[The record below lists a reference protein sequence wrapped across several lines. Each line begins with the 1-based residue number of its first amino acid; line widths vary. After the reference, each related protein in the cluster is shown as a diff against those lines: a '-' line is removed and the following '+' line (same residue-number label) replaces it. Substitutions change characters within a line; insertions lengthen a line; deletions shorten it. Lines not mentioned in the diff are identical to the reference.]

1 MHFDLHTRVRS
12 APRRRVA
19 FAVLCSVFLV
29 ACGVVPS
36 LMFAQDTGVG
46 GITFPTFPTLGTPT
60 VEQIAASVAVHTPKE
75 VTLGTASE
83 EVPVGHGGDR
93 FTVPVSALENDGDVL
108 AYSPR
113 QESERPVALGYAT
126 TTPED
131 TPVLLTFSYRSG
143 AASGTATFATTT
155 NPLHGTLGPI
165 VGDTVRYIPDANW
178 YGRDSFSFVVR
189 DDAGTSTCAAVVR
202 ITVTSVNDIPEIT
215 LNGDDPLYLTIGD
228 TFIDPGATVRD
239 VEDGTKT
246 VYGTGT
252 IDTGTTSV
260 TALLYRYVDRGGA
273 VATTTR
279 TILVSATRTFK
290 SETRITNDA
299 WLRGS
304 TSWAG
309 WEFPV
314 NWSVT
319 GSSTAAPTGSVT
331 IWVNGTVACVSG
343 LMTGTCFASSTAVG
357 TSTVQASY
365 SGDAMYRASVSVPVP
380 HRVIPVAADVCLNLD
395 GIQASLPDGYHY
407 EEGMCVPNG
416 APSGGGGSCMNC
428 GEGGGAVAASA
439 PVQTGGGTG
448 SERTPKTLRITNE
461 RGTTSEAGTA
471 AALWNTNER
480 ATGRVVCG
488 PVSGAPYSLDR
499 SAPNFGYPFGSPEVS
514 DLTTDHTVMLE
525 GLLPGTY
532 RCRVASRTATDAP
545 WTISDEFTLAYG
557 DTASAVVAM
566 GGGSEAALGQV
577 VSPEVPAPTG
587 SEVPSA
593 GVPTVPNEPSGPGQL
608 AAALASLGG
617 VFSWGTCSS
626 AWLPWIVVLCAL
638 VYATLW
644 PRALLTGTLTLVG
657 GMQRLSVLAA
667 LGIAGT
673 LLALALDKSV
683 WVIPLTVGTVAL
695 MAAFGMD
702 LYAQGATVPER
713 FARVLWALGGVLA
726 CALVTAVVAG
736 WTCVVLP
743 LMVLIAV
750 MGVRY
755 ALRRANA

>member
-1 MHFDLHTRVRS
+1 MHPDFHTRTRFGT
-12 APRRRVA
+12 RRHVA
-19 FAVLCSVFLV
+19 LAALCFGFLT
-29 ACGVVPS
+29 ACAVVPS
-36 LMFAQDTGVG
+36 IMFAQGDSVG
-46 GITFPTFPTLGTPT
+46 GIVFPTLGTAT
-60 VEQIAASVAVHTPKE
+60 VEQLAASVTARMPTPMTPGRVGVDASVGQVVGQFM
-75 VTLGTASE
+75 VTA
-83 EVPVGHGGDR
+83 PVFGSGDNSSS
-93 FTVPVSALENDGDVL
+93 SALT
-108 AYSPR
+108 YSPQR
-113 QESERPVALGYAT
+113 GDERPAAVAHAT
-126 TTPED
+126 TTYED
-131 TPVLLTFSYRSG
+131 TSVLVTLRYRSSALG
-143 AASGTATFATTT
+143 GVATFATTT
-155 NPLHGTLGPI
+155 NPLHGVLGPI
-165 VGDTVRYIPDANW
+165 VGDTVRYTPNANW
-178 YGRDSFSFVVR
+178 YGRDSFGFVVR
-189 DDAGTSTCAAVVR
+189 DGAGTSTCAASVR
-202 ITVTSVNDIPEIT
+202 ITVTPVNDAPEIA
-215 LNGDDPLYLTIGD
+215 LNGDNPTYLTVGD
-228 TFIDPGATVRD
+228 TFVDSGAIVRD
-239 VEDGTKT
+239 VEDGTKI
-246 VYGTGT
+246 VYGKGT
-252 IDTGTTSV
+252 VNTGTTSI
-260 TALLYRYVDRGGA
+260 TTLHYRYVDRGGA
-273 VATTTR
+273 IATTTR
-279 TILVSATRTFK
+279 TVLVSAVRTFA
-290 SETRITNDA
+290 SETHITNA
-299 WLRGS
+299 LWLRGS

-331 IWVNGTVACVSG
+331 IWVNGAVACVSG
-343 LMTGTCFASSTAVG
+343 LMTGTCFASSTTVG

-365 SGDAMYRASVSVPVP
+365 SGDATYRASVSVPVP
-380 HRVIPVAADVCLNLD
+380 HRIIPVAADVCLNLD

-416 APSGGGGSCMNC
+416 TPSGGGGSCINC
-428 GEGGGAVAASA
+428 GEGGGAVAVSA
-439 PVQTGGGTG
+439 PVRTGGGID
-448 SERTPKTLRITNE
+448 SERTPKMLRITNE

-471 AALWNTNER
+471 AAAWDTNER

-514 DLTTDHTVMLE
+514 DLTIDHTVPLE

-545 WTISDEFTLAYG
+545 WTVSDEFTLVHGA
-557 DTASAVVAM
+557 TIVAM
-566 GGGSEAALGQV
+566 GGGSEAGVGQV
-577 VSPEVPAPTG
+577 VSPEVSTPTG
-587 SEVPSA
+587 TEVPGTNVSTA
-593 GVPTVPNEPSGPGQL
+593 SNEPSMPGQL
-608 AAALASLGG
+608 AAALAALGG
-617 VFSWGTCSS
+617 VFSWGTCSG

-644 PRALLTGTLTLVG
+644 PRTLLTGTSTLVG

-673 LLALALDKSV
+673 LLALALDKNA

-713 FARVLWALGGVLA
+713 FARVLWAFVGVLA

-736 WTCVVLP
+736 WTCIVLP
-743 LMVLIAV
+743 LMVLIAI